1 MLSGLLGLR
10 GRHGC
15 GLTTS
20 AHHKVRLI
28 HLRRRE
34 WIEWLVLLLL
44 NTTKLPFILPMLA
57 ILEVP
62 ATAEVA
68 ITTTATIRPWGK
80 STP

>member
-1 MLSGLLGLR
+1 MLTRRLSLR
-10 GRHGC
+10 RRHGC
-15 GLTTS
+15 GLTT

-28 HLRRRE
+28 HLRGGE

-44 NTTKLPFILPMLA
+44 NTTKLPFILPKLA

-68 ITTTATIRPWGK
+68 ITTTTATIRTWGK